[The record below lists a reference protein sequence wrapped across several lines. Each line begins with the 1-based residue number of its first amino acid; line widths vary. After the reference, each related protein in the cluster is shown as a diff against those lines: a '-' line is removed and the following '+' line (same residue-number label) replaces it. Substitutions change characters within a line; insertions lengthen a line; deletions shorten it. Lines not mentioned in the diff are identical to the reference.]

1 MNPLINFEGAVMRK
15 RRIIVRR
22 RTRWTLDEW
31 NRGWDIAMSRIEGA
45 PTDIRTECI
54 FQDCLT
60 VLDWG
65 FANGNGRRFELGL
78 NALMDF
84 CADMV
89 SEGNCKQWWSK
100 EQAP

>member
-1 MNPLINFEGAVMRK
+1 MR
-15 RRIIVRR
+15 RRRVIVRR